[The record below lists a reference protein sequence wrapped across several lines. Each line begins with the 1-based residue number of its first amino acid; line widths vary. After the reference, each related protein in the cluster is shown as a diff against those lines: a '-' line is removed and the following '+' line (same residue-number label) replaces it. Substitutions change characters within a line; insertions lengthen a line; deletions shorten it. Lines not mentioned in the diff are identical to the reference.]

1 VIALR
6 YLLDEFAITVLDGA
20 VWLAIGQGL
29 LFGAVCLLF
38 GTWTARRVGLL
49 TSDAPAGE
57 TLGVGLA
64 TGLMVLAAWWA
75 AIWSGGRSSFTPVA
89 IGFAI
94 AIALALARRTTNEAD
109 TDAIATAGL
118 EDDSSGDGHRS
129 SGYRPILVAAFAGGV
144 FAIAIALL
152 YGSTMAPSPRDGVQP
167 VENRDAAFYAVLGR
181 DLATTGTETNLSPS
195 GFSEFPDSPAQTWYH
210 WGELWLASAVITIFG
225 TPPLAARFL
234 VVLPIVLLAAAA
246 LTGTLVRRLA
256 KTRSRSAYLFG
267 VVACLFL
274 APVPLISDQ
283 FFASWAVGM
292 LFGITLYGLGA
303 VAGLLALYSVVVLGS
318 RAVTWGLAGFVGS
331 VAAFIIP
338 AHLAIAALAFVGVGI
353 VCAIR
358 ILRAMRVRR
367 MPIVSPIWARTITA
381 TVVAVVATVMWGTV
395 TGHGLGGVSSSG
407 GSSASLM
414 SPFNPSWRESVAITI
429 LGAGLFLAIPVVWFL
444 RRRDAPL
451 QSDLYL
457 ATLGLLAVGAIVW
470 GARLGEFTMF
480 YMYFAGIA
488 VFATVLA
495 AVAVRTLWDRLR
507 ASQHPG
513 LALGLIALCVL
524 QLDVGVAL
532 GIVRLQGVGP
542 SGYDP
547 VPVGLIGAIRQLP
560 TDARLAYSCDGP
572 FDEIAFGTPQLLSLD
587 AHTSR
592 RVVPMCFE
600 AEYPDTLLGAEPSAQ
615 VISQF
620 FRGAPQ
626 LALYPDAAAEPT
638 PAAVSEFL
646 KHHGI
651 DYIYTDPKHPNVLV
665 PEAVPIAASGHAEV
679 LMVP

>member
-6 YLLDEFAITVLDGA
+6 YLVDEFAITVMDGA

-38 GTWTARRVGLL
+38 GTWAARRVGLL
-49 TSDAPAGE
+49 ASDAPAGE

-94 AIALALARRTTNEAD
+94 AIGLALARRTTSPAD
-109 TDAIATAGL
+109 SDDVATARLG
-118 EDDSSGDGHRS
+118 DDSSNHARPS
-129 SGYRPILVAAFAGGV
+129 SGYRPILVAALAGGFFV
-144 FAIAIALL
+144 VAIALL

-181 DLATTGTETNLSPS
+181 DLATTGTETNLLPA
-195 GFSEFPDSPAQTWYH
+195 GFLELPAFPAQTWYH

-234 VVLPIVLLAAAA
+234 VVLPIVLLAAVA
-246 LTGTLVRRLA
+246 LTGTLVRRMA
-256 KTRSRSAYLFG
+256 KTGSRSAYLFA
-267 VVACLFL
+267 VAACLFL
-274 APVPLISDQ
+274 APVPLISDE

-292 LFGITLYGLGA
+292 IFGITLFGLGA
-303 VAGLLALYSVVVLGS
+303 VAGLLALYGVVVLSS
-318 RAVTWGLAGFVGS
+318 RAVTWALASFVGS
-331 VAAFIIP
+331 AVAFILP
-338 AHLAIAALAFVGVGI
+338 AHLAIAGLALVGVVI
-353 VCAIR
+353 VCTIR
-358 ILRAMRVRR
+358 IIRAVRVRR
-367 MPIVSPIWARTITA
+367 LPTVPSIWVRTIMA
-381 TVVAVVATVMWGTV
+381 TCVAFLTTVIWGTV
-395 TGHGLGGVSSSG
+395 TGHGLGGGSSPG
-407 GSSASLM
+407 GSSPSLV
-414 SPFNPSWRESVAITI
+414 SPFNASWRESVAITI
-429 LGAGLFLAIPVVWFL
+429 LGAGMFLAIPIVWLL
-444 RRRDAPL
+444 RRREAPL
-451 QSDLYL
+451 HSDLYL

-488 VFATVLA
+488 VFATALA
-495 AVAVRTLWDRLR
+495 AVAVWTLLDRLR
-507 ASQHPG
+507 ASRHRR

-524 QLDVGVAL
+524 QLDLGVAL

-560 TDARLAYSCDGP
+560 ADARLAYSCDGP

-587 AHTSR
+587 AHTGR

-626 LALYPDAAAEPT
+626 LTLYPDAAAEPS
-638 PAAVSEFL
+638 PATVAAFL

-651 DYIYTDPKHPNVLV
+651 GYIYADPKHPNALV
-665 PEAVPIAASGHAEV
+665 PEAVLIAASGHAEV
-679 LMVP
+679 LKVP